1 MVPRRSET
9 VERQCALTRES
20 MPISELIRF
29 VQAPDGSVVP
39 DLKQNLPG
47 RGVWITA
54 TSRAIEDAQ
63 KRRVFARGFK
73 QQVTTAPDLA
83 AQVDS
88 LLQKAAL
95 GSLGLARKAGLVLTG
110 FAKVTSAVRGGK
122 ADGVIHA
129 RDASKD
135 SLRKVFAAITATYG
149 RVDGIP
155 VIRTFASSDL
165 SLALG
170 GANIVNA
177 VLLAGSASDS
187 FIARSRALA
196 RFRGEFG
203 ISATD
208 GANGAMAQD

>member
-9 VERQCALTRES
+9 VERQCALTREC
-20 MPISELIRF
+20 MPTSRLIRF

-73 QQVTTAPDLA
+73 QQVATMSDLSG
-83 AQVDS
+83 QVDG
-88 LLQKAAL
+88 LLEKAAL

-110 FAKVTSAVRGGK
+110 FAKVTSAIRSGK
-122 ADGVIHA
+122 AGGVIHA
-129 RDASKD
+129 RDASRD
-135 SLRKVFAAITATYG
+135 SLRKVLAAITATYG

-155 VIRTFASSDL
+155 TIRTFASSEL
-165 SLALG
+165 SSALG
-170 GANIVNA
+170 GANVVNA
-177 VLLAGSASDS
+177 VLLAGPASDS

-196 RFRGEFG
+196 RFRGDVG
-203 ISATD
+203 TSAVD
-208 GANGAMAQD
+208 GANGAVAQD